1 MGKVFVVEARRLF
14 PLLFLL
20 LLLIS
25 LSIYD
30 NFRHQPTEPVFDELG
45 QEGVMFEV
53 IDRGEVEDQIQVR
66 VLYDQEDFDRVANEF
81 GIELPE
87 YPFQPAQE
95 VGVFVLNAKFN
106 RAEMVSTNEVSQIR
120 VTVDK
125 ARDSYDVVSLNR
137 AALEAEGDYHW
148 VFADKSGNV
157 FTQMPGMEQ
166 LEIDD
171 EPEDENEEDEQQV
184 IK

>member
-30 NFRHQPTEPVFDELG
+30 NFRHQAEPVFDEIG

-53 IDRGEVEDQIQVR
+53 IDRGKVEDRVQVR
-66 VLYDQEDFDRVANEF
+66 VLYDKEDFDRVANEF
-81 GIELPE
+81 AIELPE

-95 VGVFVLNAKFN
+95 VGVFVLNGKFKE
-106 RAEMVSTNEVSQIR
+106 AQVVSTNEVSQVR

-125 ARDSYDVVSLNR
+125 TKNSYDLVSLNR
-137 AALEAEGDYHW
+137 AALEAEGEYHW
-148 VFADKSGNV
+148 VFADKNGDV
-157 FTQMPGMEQ
+157 FTQMPGVE
-166 LEIDD
+166 LE
-171 EPEDENEEDEQQV
+171 ELESEDEEEEDEEKQV